1 MELVYKKKLNKTS
14 AGNDESDSYRR
25 WIMDV
30 DIVQTANQENRN
42 AQSVLGD
49 LYEAEGNTIG
59 QAFSYGLSGTR
70 YVEVKVVALRH
81 GLSMVSDETRAEAS
95 KVTTVTLQLDEVP

>member
-1 MELVYKKKLNKTS
+1 MEITYKKKLNKTS

-25 WIMDV
+25 WTMDV
-30 DIVQTANQENRN
+30 DIMATANQENLN

-70 YVEVKVVALRH
+70 YVDVKVVGLRH
-81 GLSMVSDETRAEAS
+81 SLSSISDETRAEAS
-95 KVTTVTLQLDEVP
+95 KVATVTLQLDEVP

>member
-1 MELVYKKKLNKTS
+1 M
-14 AGNDESDSYRR
+14 
-25 WIMDV
+25 

-42 AQSVLGD
+42 AQAVLGD

-59 QAFSYGLSGTR
+59 QAFTCALLGTR
-70 YVEVKVVALRH
+70 YVDVKVVALRH